1 MLLSALPLGMVDT
14 AWAISSRDT
23 VVDSGTCGGTL
34 NNSQLMKWTLTS
46 DGTLTIS
53 GEGNMFG
60 APWSQYK
67 SKIKKVVIGEGV
79 KSISDNAF
87 HYYENLRSV
96 SLPSTLTSIGEAAF
110 WACSSLQSITL
121 PNNLTNIGLNAFRAC
136 HSLTQVLIPA
146 SVTSIDGSAFEC
158 CTGLTDVV
166 FEGNSL
172 EFGSGA
178 TFYDCTSLKNVFFN
192 GTRADWTASRGSSG
206 SVLPAAAQI
215 YYKNDLISSG
225 TCGDNSS
232 GNNTQWKLTKAGT
245 LIITVGTGYTEG
257 GIADFAYGKAPW
269 YQDIYDS
276 GIRCLIIGSGIK
288 TIGSYAFADCTDLA
302 EIIVPDGVISIGNGA
317 FLQNSGAKRVVL
329 PPSTVYIGHG
339 ALRDCS
345 ALTSVSLPDSM
356 SNRLFLDMFEGCTN
370 LKSVDI
376 PDGITDIYEGDLASC
391 PNWTDIYY
399 DNWGRVWNRVV
410 SNVRDSI
417 PDRMNVH
424 FKDNIYDSGSCGENV
439 TWTLT
444 ADGTLTISGTGA
456 MTDYTYDSRSPW
468 YSCRTYIKRVV
479 MQQGVTSIGGDA
491 FWDCS
496 GLTSVTI
503 PDGVTSIGGDAFW
516 DCSGLTSVTIP
527 DGVTSIGGYAFRGC
541 SGLTSV
547 TIPEGVTSIGDY
559 AFDNCSS
566 LTDIYYGGYGTD
578 WQKLNVSI
586 PTSATVHF
594 KDNIYGKGDCGI
606 NVTWELT
613 GDGTLIISGTGR
625 ISNYSH
631 DNNAP
636 WYSCRAYIKR
646 VVIQQG
652 VRAIGDRAFW
662 DCSGLT
668 SVTIPDGVTSIGDYA
683 FAYCVSLTSATI
695 PEGVTSIGWSAFEN
709 CTALTFMTIPEGVT
723 SIGNSAFSG
732 CSGLTSV
739 TIPSSVTSIG
749 WSAFK
754 NCTALTFMTIPESV
768 TYISGEVFSNCV
780 RLARV
785 TIPKSVTEI
794 GSKAFYYCDSLTDVY
809 YAGTAA
815 DWAKISISEG
825 NEDLTSAAL
834 RCAPASLSAPT
845 VTGGNDS
852 QGRPTLKWKAVSGA
866 AKYEVYRARSKDG
879 DYIKYSTV
887 TGTSY
892 TNISY
897 IENGNTY
904 YYKVRALDASGTAGA
919 WSSVV
924 SVTYKQTLPAP
935 IVTGGNDSQGRPTL
949 KWKAVSGAAKY
960 EVYRARSKNGDY
972 IKYSTVTGT
981 SYTNTSYIENGN
993 TYYYKVRALKSSG
1006 TAGAW
1011 SSIVSVTY
1019 KQTLPA
1025 PTVTGGNDAQGRPTL
1040 KWNAVSG
1047 AAKYEVYRARS
1058 RDGSYSKYS
1067 TVTGTSYT
1075 NTSYIEDG
1083 NTYYYKVRAL
1093 DANGTAGAWSSIV
1106 SVTYKQT
1113 LPAPTVT
1120 GGNDSQGRPTLKWKA
1135 VTGAAKYEVYRARSK
1150 DGDYIKYSTVTGTSY
1165 TNTSYIENG
1174 NTYYYKV
1181 RALDANGTAGAWSSV
1196 VSVTYKQTLPAP
1208 AVTGGNDSQGRP
1220 TLKWKAVTGAAKYE
1234 VYRARSKDGDY
1245 IKYSTVTGTSYT
1257 NTSYIENGNTYYY
1270 KVRALDANGTA
1281 GAWSS
1286 VVSVT
1291 YKQTLPA
1298 PTVTGGND
1306 AQGRPTLTWKAVTG
1320 AAKYEVYRAR
1330 SKDGDYIK
1338 YSTVTG
1344 TSYTNTSYIENGNT
1358 YYYKVRALDANG
1370 TAGAWSSIV
1379 SVTYR
1384 KPAAATVAS
1393 GKCGDSAKW
1402 TLDAAGTLTISGSGK
1417 TWDFI
1422 DEDWNANAPWYD
1434 ASLRLRIKKVVVEK
1448 GITYVGTRAFYD
1460 CSEMTSVS
1468 LPTTLE
1474 TMGADVFMYCTGLT
1488 SVTIPD
1494 GVTFISGDFF
1504 LGCTSLKS
1512 VTLPDSLRNIGG
1524 CTFMYCASLTS
1535 VRLPANLRYITWRMF
1550 KDCTSLT
1557 SVTIP
1562 RGTVEVKKEAFDG
1575 CTSLKNVTFTG
1586 SAADWKGVTIRPGN
1600 TALTS
1605 AAIKCIGSTVL
1616 TAPTL
1621 TLSVSKKGQP
1631 TLKWSAVSGAAG
1643 YQLWCSYDGGNDYDP
1658 SYRWLAN
1665 NDKTATSYTVPADT
1679 LKKGQTYTF
1688 KVRAV
1693 TSSGAVGSFSKEV
1706 TFTYNPAASLPA
1718 PTVTGGNDAQ
1728 GRPTLKWNAV
1738 SGAAKYEVYRARSL
1752 NGDYIKYSTVTG
1764 TSYTNISYIENGNT
1778 YYYKVRALD
1787 ANGTAGAWSS
1797 IVSVT
1802 YRKPAAATVASGKC
1816 GDSAKWTLDAAGT
1829 LTITGAGPMAD
1840 YGAYG
1845 PWYIAHLT
1853 DIKKVVVQEGVTT
1866 IGDHAFANLSY
1877 VTSVTIPSSIT
1888 SIGAHAF
1895 EKCRLGG
1902 AVTLPEGLTAIGDF
1916 AFSGSGMASLTLPES
1931 LRTIGNSAFL
1941 FCSLREL
1948 TIPDGVTSIGTG
1960 AFCNASLTSVKL
1972 PASGVTLGDSL
1983 FQECENLTDVTLP
1996 ADLTVI
2002 GPSMFENCGS
2012 LKNVTIPSGVTHIG
2026 NAAFAA
2032 CEALPEIRLP
2042 DGMEALGSEA
2052 FVGCR
2057 AVTKVYIP
2065 RSLTSI
2071 GEAAF
2076 RICEGLTDVYYGGT
2090 AAEWLAISVA
2100 DRNDPLLNAA
2110 LHCTGQSASRLD
2122 VPAMTLGEDCS
2133 DGKPTVWWPA
2143 VTGAER
2149 YEIWR
2154 AQAASDGSAPA
2165 ASAYTLIVS
2174 ADVTF
2179 HKDTTAEA
2187 DTWYYYKVRAVSGS
2201 TYSDFSQEA
2210 RRYCEAPPTMDTPEI
2225 TSLELDDSGKPVL
2238 TWRTVEGAARYQ
2250 VFRSEDNGFSYSPMG
2265 TVLPTGSDTITWTD
2279 TTAVSGTGYYYGVGC
2294 YDDNG
2299 HYSSFGGGEW
2309 WVTAR

>member
-1 MLLSALPLGMVDT
+1 MKKRILSILLAALMLLSALPLGMVDT

-479 MQQGVTSIGGDA
+479 MQQGVTSIGVAA

-503 PDGVTSIGGDAFW
+503 PDGVTSIGG
-516 DCSGLTSVTIP
+516 S
-527 DGVTSIGGYAFRGC
+527 AFRGC

-652 VRAIGDRAFW
+652 VRAIGDQAFYYCENLTSVAIP
-662 DCSGLT
+662 DSVTSIGGSAFSGCSGLT
-668 SVTIPDGVTSIGDYA
+668 SVTIPEGVTSIGDYA
-683 FAYCVSLTSATI
+683 FSD
-695 PEGVTSIGWSAFEN
+695 
-709 CTALTFMTIPEGVT
+709 
-723 SIGNSAFSG
+723 

-749 WSAFK
+749 WRAFE

-768 TYISGEVFSNCV
+768 TYINGEVFSNCV

-794 GSKAFYYCDSLTDVY
+794 SSKAFYYCDSLTDVY

-825 NEDLTSAAL
+825 NEDLLAAAL
-834 RCAPASLSAPT
+834 HCKPTPLTAPSVTGGNDSQGRPTLKWDKVAGAAKYEVYRSYSQNGNYSKYSTQTSTGYTNSSYLTSGSTYYYKVRALDANGTAGPWSDVVAVTCRLGLTAPSVTGGNDSQGRPTLKWDKVAGAAKYEVYRARSQNGNYSKYSTQTSTGYTNSSYLTSGSTYYYKVRALDANGTAGAWSSVVSVTYKQTLSAPT

-852 QGRPTLKWKAVSGA
+852 QGRPTLKW
-866 AKYEVYRARSKDG
+866 
-879 DYIKYSTV
+879 
-887 TGTSY
+887 
-892 TNISY
+892 N
-897 IENGNTY
+897 
-904 YYKVRALDASGTAGA
+904 
-919 WSSVV
+919 
-924 SVTYKQTLPAP
+924 
-935 IVTGGNDSQGRPTL
+935 
-949 KWKAVSGAAKY
+949 
-960 EVYRARSKNGDY
+960 
-972 IKYSTVTGT
+972 
-981 SYTNTSYIENGN
+981 
-993 TYYYKVRALKSSG
+993 
-1006 TAGAW
+1006 
-1011 SSIVSVTY
+1011 
-1019 KQTLPA
+1019 
-1025 PTVTGGNDAQGRPTL
+1025 
-1040 KWNAVSG
+1040 
-1047 AAKYEVYRARS
+1047 
-1058 RDGSYSKYS
+1058 
-1067 TVTGTSYT
+1067 
-1075 NTSYIEDG
+1075 
-1083 NTYYYKVRAL
+1083 
-1093 DANGTAGAWSSIV
+1093 
-1106 SVTYKQT
+1106 
-1113 LPAPTVT
+1113 
-1120 GGNDSQGRPTLKWKA
+1120 A

-1181 RALDANGTAGAWSSV
+1181 RALKSDGTAGAWSSI

-1208 AVTGGNDSQGRP
+1208 TVTGGNDAQGRPTLKWKAVSGAAKYEVYRARSKNGDYIKYSTVTGTSYTNISYIEDGNTYYYKVRALKSDGTAGAWSSIVSVTYKQTLPAPTVTGGNDAQGRP

-1257 NTSYIENGNTYYY
+1257 NISYIENGNTYYY
-1270 KVRALDANGTA
+1270 KVRALKSD
-1281 GAWSS
+1281 
-1286 VVSVT
+1286 
-1291 YKQTLPA
+1291 
-1298 PTVTGGND
+1298 
-1306 AQGRPTLTWKAVTG
+1306 
-1320 AAKYEVYRAR
+1320 
-1330 SKDGDYIK
+1330 
-1338 YSTVTG
+1338 
-1344 TSYTNTSYIENGNT
+1344 
-1358 YYYKVRALDANG
+1358 G

-1402 TLDAAGTLTISGSGK
+1402 TLDAAGTLTISGSGRMYDYEWPADRGG
-1417 TWDFI
+1417 TTPPWL
-1422 DEDWNANAPWYD
+1422 ANKYRD
-1434 ASLRLRIKKVVVEK
+1434 SIRTLRVEQ
-1448 GITYVGTRAFYD
+1448 GITYIGRCAFD
-1460 CSEMTSVS
+1460 SCGNLS
-1468 LPTTLE
+1468 
-1474 TMGADVFMYCTGLT
+1474 D
-1488 SVTIPD
+1488 
-1494 GVTFISGDFF
+1494 
-1504 LGCTSLKS
+1504 
-1512 VTLPDSLRNIGG
+1512 VTLPTSLRIIGQ
-1524 CTFMYCASLTS
+1524 CAF
-1535 VRLPANLRYITWRMF
+1535 N
-1550 KDCTSLT
+1550 DCT
-1557 SVTIP
+1557 
-1562 RGTVEVKKEAFDG
+1562 
-1575 CTSLKNVTFTG
+1575 
-1586 SAADWKGVTIRPGN
+1586 
-1600 TALTS
+1600 AL
-1605 AAIKCIGSTVL
+1605 
-1616 TAPTL
+1616 
-1621 TLSVSKKGQP
+1621 
-1631 TLKWSAVSGAAG
+1631 
-1643 YQLWCSYDGGNDYDP
+1643 
-1658 SYRWLAN
+1658 
-1665 NDKTATSYTVPADT
+1665 
-1679 LKKGQTYTF
+1679 
-1688 KVRAV
+1688 
-1693 TSSGAVGSFSKEV
+1693 
-1706 TFTYNPAASLPA
+1706 
-1718 PTVTGGNDAQ
+1718 
-1728 GRPTLKWNAV
+1728 
-1738 SGAAKYEVYRARSL
+1738 RS
-1752 NGDYIKYSTVTG
+1752 I
-1764 TSYTNISYIENGNT
+1764 
-1778 YYYKVRALD
+1778 
-1787 ANGTAGAWSS
+1787 
-1797 IVSVT
+1797 
-1802 YRKPAAATVASGKC
+1802 
-1816 GDSAKWTLDAAGT
+1816 
-1829 LTITGAGPMAD
+1829 
-1840 YGAYG
+1840 
-1845 PWYIAHLT
+1845 
-1853 DIKKVVVQEGVTT
+1853 Q
-1866 IGDHAFANLSY
+1866 
-1877 VTSVTIPSSIT
+1877 
-1888 SIGAHAF
+1888 
-1895 EKCRLGG
+1895 
-1902 AVTLPEGLTAIGDF
+1902 LPEGLTTIMED
-1916 AFSGSGMASLTLPES
+1916 AFNAAGLVSITFPSTLGELRDGAFMNCEKLQSLRLPEGLIIIGNWAFYCNPNIS
-1931 LRTIGNSAFL
+1931 SIYIPASVTTIGEEAFIYYNNLATVRYGGSQSQWSAVSVAANAF
-1941 FCSLREL
+1941 
-1948 TIPDGVTSIGTG
+1948 PDGVRY
-1960 AFCNASLTSVKL
+1960 VY
-1972 PASGVTLGDSL
+1972 
-1983 FQECENLTDVTLP
+1983 
-1996 ADLTVI
+1996 
-2002 GPSMFENCGS
+2002 
-2012 LKNVTIPSGVTHIG
+2012 NV
-2026 NAAFAA
+2026 N
-2032 CEALPEIRLP
+2032 
-2042 DGMEALGSEA
+2042 
-2052 FVGCR
+2052 
-2057 AVTKVYIP
+2057 
-2065 RSLTSI
+2065 
-2071 GEAAF
+2071 
-2076 RICEGLTDVYYGGT
+2076 
-2090 AAEWLAISVA
+2090 
-2100 DRNDPLLNAA
+2100 
-2110 LHCTGQSASRLD
+2110 
-2122 VPAMTLGEDCS
+2122 
-2133 DGKPTVWWPA
+2133 
-2143 VTGAER
+2143 
-2149 YEIWR
+2149 
-2154 AQAASDGSAPA
+2154 
-2165 ASAYTLIVS
+2165 
-2174 ADVTF
+2174 
-2179 HKDTTAEA
+2179 
-2187 DTWYYYKVRAVSGS
+2187 
-2201 TYSDFSQEA
+2201 
-2210 RRYCEAPPTMDTPEI
+2210 
-2225 TSLELDDSGKPVL
+2225 
-2238 TWRTVEGAARYQ
+2238 
-2250 VFRSEDNGFSYSPMG
+2250 
-2265 TVLPTGSDTITWTD
+2265 
-2279 TTAVSGTGYYYGVGC
+2279 
-2294 YDDNG
+2294 
-2299 HYSSFGGGEW
+2299 
-2309 WVTAR
+2309 

>member
-1 MLLSALPLGMVDT
+1 MKKRILSILLAALMLLSAVPLGMVDT

-79 KSISDNAF
+79 ESISDNAF

-376 PDGITDIYEGDLASC
+376 PDGITDICEGDLASC

-468 YSCRTYIKRVV
+468 YSCR
-479 MQQGVTSIGGDA
+479 
-491 FWDCS
+491 
-496 GLTSVTI
+496 
-503 PDGVTSIGGDAFW
+503 
-516 DCSGLTSVTIP
+516 
-527 DGVTSIGGYAFRGC
+527 
-541 SGLTSV
+541 
-547 TIPEGVTSIGDY
+547 
-559 AFDNCSS
+559 
-566 LTDIYYGGYGTD
+566 
-578 WQKLNVSI
+578 
-586 PTSATVHF
+586 
-594 KDNIYGKGDCGI
+594 
-606 NVTWELT
+606 
-613 GDGTLIISGTGR
+613 
-625 ISNYSH
+625 
-631 DNNAP
+631 
-636 WYSCRAYIKR
+636 AYIKR

-652 VRAIGDRAFW
+652 VRAIGDYAFYY
-662 DCSGLT
+662 CENLT
-668 SVTIPDGVTSIGDYA
+668 SVTIPDSVTSIGDYA

-695 PEGVTSIGWSAFEN
+695 PEGVTSIGGDAFLG
-709 CTALTFMTIPEGVT
+709 CTGLTSVAIPSSVTSTGFETFSGCTRLTSITIPEGVT
-723 SIGNSAFSG
+723 SIGNYAFKGCSGLTSVTIPDSVTSIGGSAFSG

-749 WSAFK
+749 WSAFE

-768 TYISGEVFSNCV
+768 TYISGEVFSNCI
-780 RLARV
+780 RLAKV
-785 TIPKSVTEI
+785 TIPKSVTSI
-794 GSKAFYYCDSLTDVY
+794 GKNAFYYCESIADVY
-809 YAGTAA
+809 YDGTEE

-825 NEDLTSAAL
+825 NEDLLAAAL
-834 RCAPASLSAPT
+834 HCKPTPLTAPS

-852 QGRPTLKWKAVSGA
+852 QGRPTLKWDKVAGA

-879 DYIKYSTV
+879 DYIKYSTQTS
-887 TGTSY
+887 TGY
-892 TNISY
+892 TNSAY
-897 IENGNTY
+897 LTSGSTY
-904 YYKVRALDASGTAGA
+904 YYKVRALDANGTAGP
-919 WSSVV
+919 WSDVV
-924 SVTYKQTLPAP
+924 AVTCRLGLTAP
-935 IVTGGNDSQGRPTL
+935 SVTGGNDSQGRPTL
-949 KWKAVSGAAKY
+949 KWDKVAGAAKY
-960 EVYRARSKNGDY
+960 EVYRS
-972 IKYSTVTGT
+972 YSQ
-981 SYTNTSYIENGN
+981 NGN
-993 TYYYKVRALKSSG
+993 
-1006 TAGAW
+1006 
-1011 SSIVSVTY
+1011 
-1019 KQTLPA
+1019 
-1025 PTVTGGNDAQGRPTL
+1025 
-1040 KWNAVSG
+1040 
-1047 AAKYEVYRARS
+1047 
-1058 RDGSYSKYS
+1058 YSKYS
-1067 TVTGTSYT
+1067 TQTSTGYT
-1075 NTSYIEDG
+1075 NSSYLTSG
-1083 NTYYYKVRAL
+1083 SKYYYKVRAL

-1113 LPAPTVT
+1113 LSAPAVT
-1120 GGNDSQGRPTLKWKA
+1120 GGNDSQGRPTLKWNA

-1150 DGDYIKYSTVTGTSY
+1150 DGDYIKYSTQTSTGY
-1165 TNTSYIENG
+1165 TNSAYLTSG
-1174 NTYYYKV
+1174 
-1181 RALDANGTAGAWSSV
+1181 S
-1196 VSVTYKQTLPAP
+1196 
-1208 AVTGGNDSQGRP
+1208 
-1220 TLKWKAVTGAAKYE
+1220 
-1234 VYRARSKDGDY
+1234 
-1245 IKYSTVTGTSYT
+1245 
-1257 NTSYIENGNTYYY
+1257 TYYY

-1306 AQGRPTLTWKAVTG
+1306 AQGRPTLTWNAVTG

-1330 SKDGDYIK
+1330 SRSGEYIK

-1384 KPAAATVAS
+1384 DAS
-1393 GKCGDSAKW
+1393 
-1402 TLDAAGTLTISGSGK
+1402 TGTLS
-1417 TWDFI
+1417 
-1422 DEDWNANAPWYD
+1422 
-1434 ASLRLRIKKVVVEK
+1434 
-1448 GITYVGTRAFYD
+1448 
-1460 CSEMTSVS
+1460 
-1468 LPTTLE
+1468 
-1474 TMGADVFMYCTGLT
+1474 
-1488 SVTIPD
+1488 
-1494 GVTFISGDFF
+1494 
-1504 LGCTSLKS
+1504 
-1512 VTLPDSLRNIGG
+1512 
-1524 CTFMYCASLTS
+1524 
-1535 VRLPANLRYITWRMF
+1535 
-1550 KDCTSLT
+1550 
-1557 SVTIP
+1557 
-1562 RGTVEVKKEAFDG
+1562 
-1575 CTSLKNVTFTG
+1575 
-1586 SAADWKGVTIRPGN
+1586 
-1600 TALTS
+1600 
-1605 AAIKCIGSTVL
+1605 
-1616 TAPTL
+1616 APTV
-1621 TLSVSKKGQP
+1621 TGGNDSQGRP
-1631 TLKWSAVSGAAG
+1631 TLKWNAVSGAAK
-1643 YQLWCSYDGGNDYDP
+1643 YEVYRARSKDGDYIKY
-1658 SYRWLAN
+1658 S
-1665 NDKTATSYTVPADT
+1665 TITGTSYTNISYIEN
-1679 LKKGQTYTF
+1679 GNTYYY
-1688 KVRAV
+1688 KVRALDANGTAGAWGSIVSV
-1693 TSSGAVGSFSKEV
+1693 TYKQ
-1706 TFTYNPAASLPA
+1706 TLPA

-1738 SGAAKYEVYRARSL
+1738 SGAAKYEVYRARSRSGEYIKYSTVTGTSYTNTSYIEDGNTYYYKVRALDASGTAGAWSSIVSVTYRAASTGTLPAPTVTGGNDAQGRPTLTWNAVTGAAKYEVYRARSQSGDYIKYSTVTGTSYTNTSYIEDGNTYYYKVRALDANGTAGAWGSIVSVTYRAASTGTLSAPTVTGGNDAQGRPTLKWNAVTGAAKYEVYRARSL

-1764 TSYTNISYIENGNT
+1764 TSYTNTSYIENGNT
-1778 YYYKVRALD
+1778 YYYKVRALKSD
-1787 ANGTAGAWSS
+1787 GTAGAWSS

-1829 LTITGAGPMAD
+1829 LTISGSGRMYDYEWPAD
-1840 YGAYG
+1840 RGG
-1845 PWYIAHLT
+1845 TTPPWLANKYRDSIRALRVEQGITYI
-1853 DIKKVVVQEGVTT
+1853 GRC
-1866 IGDHAFANLSY
+1866 AFDSCSNLSD
-1877 VTSVTIPSSIT
+1877 VTLPTSLRIIGQCAFNDCTALRSIQ
-1888 SIGAHAF
+1888 
-1895 EKCRLGG
+1895 
-1902 AVTLPEGLTAIGDF
+1902 LPEGLTTIMED
-1916 AFSGSGMASLTLPES
+1916 AFNAAGLVSITFPSTLGELRDGAFMNCEKLQSLRLPEG
-1931 LRTIGNSAFL
+1931 LTTIGNWAFYCNPNISSIYIPASVTTIGEEAFIYYNNLATVRYGGSQSQWSAVSVAANAF
-1941 FCSLREL
+1941 
-1948 TIPDGVTSIGTG
+1948 PDGVRY
-1960 AFCNASLTSVKL
+1960 VY
-1972 PASGVTLGDSL
+1972 
-1983 FQECENLTDVTLP
+1983 
-1996 ADLTVI
+1996 
-2002 GPSMFENCGS
+2002 
-2012 LKNVTIPSGVTHIG
+2012 NV
-2026 NAAFAA
+2026 N
-2032 CEALPEIRLP
+2032 
-2042 DGMEALGSEA
+2042 
-2052 FVGCR
+2052 
-2057 AVTKVYIP
+2057 
-2065 RSLTSI
+2065 
-2071 GEAAF
+2071 
-2076 RICEGLTDVYYGGT
+2076 
-2090 AAEWLAISVA
+2090 
-2100 DRNDPLLNAA
+2100 
-2110 LHCTGQSASRLD
+2110 
-2122 VPAMTLGEDCS
+2122 
-2133 DGKPTVWWPA
+2133 
-2143 VTGAER
+2143 
-2149 YEIWR
+2149 
-2154 AQAASDGSAPA
+2154 
-2165 ASAYTLIVS
+2165 
-2174 ADVTF
+2174 
-2179 HKDTTAEA
+2179 
-2187 DTWYYYKVRAVSGS
+2187 
-2201 TYSDFSQEA
+2201 
-2210 RRYCEAPPTMDTPEI
+2210 
-2225 TSLELDDSGKPVL
+2225 
-2238 TWRTVEGAARYQ
+2238 
-2250 VFRSEDNGFSYSPMG
+2250 
-2265 TVLPTGSDTITWTD
+2265 
-2279 TTAVSGTGYYYGVGC
+2279 
-2294 YDDNG
+2294 
-2299 HYSSFGGGEW
+2299 
-2309 WVTAR
+2309 

>member
-1 MLLSALPLGMVDT
+1 MKKRILSILLAALMLLSALPLGMVDT
-14 AWAISSRDT
+14 A
-23 VVDSGTCGGTL
+23 
-34 NNSQLMKWTLTS
+34 
-46 DGTLTIS
+46 
-53 GEGNMFG
+53 
-60 APWSQYK
+60 Y
-67 SKIKKVVIGEGV
+67 
-79 KSISDNAF
+79 
-87 HYYENLRSV
+87 
-96 SLPSTLTSIGEAAF
+96 
-110 WACSSLQSITL
+110 
-121 PNNLTNIGLNAFRAC
+121 
-136 HSLTQVLIPA
+136 
-146 SVTSIDGSAFEC
+146 
-158 CTGLTDVV
+158 
-166 FEGNSL
+166 
-172 EFGSGA
+172 
-178 TFYDCTSLKNVFFN
+178 
-192 GTRADWTASRGSSG
+192 
-206 SVLPAAAQI
+206 AAA
-215 YYKNDLISSG
+215 LASG
-225 TCGDNSS
+225 KCGD
-232 GNNTQWKLTKAGT
+232 
-245 LIITVGTGYTEG
+245 
-257 GIADFAYGKAPW
+257 
-269 YQDIYDS
+269 
-276 GIRCLIIGSGIK
+276 
-288 TIGSYAFADCTDLA
+288 
-302 EIIVPDGVISIGNGA
+302 
-317 FLQNSGAKRVVL
+317 
-329 PPSTVYIGHG
+329 
-339 ALRDCS
+339 S
-345 ALTSVSLPDSM
+345 A
-356 SNRLFLDMFEGCTN
+356 
-370 LKSVDI
+370 
-376 PDGITDIYEGDLASC
+376 
-391 PNWTDIYY
+391 
-399 DNWGRVWNRVV
+399 
-410 SNVRDSI
+410 
-417 PDRMNVH
+417 
-424 FKDNIYDSGSCGENV
+424 
-439 TWTLT
+439 TWTLDST
-444 ADGTLTISGTGA
+444 GTLTISGTGA
-456 MTDYTYDSRSPW
+456 TYNYDMDDDGNSAAPW
-468 YSCRTYIKRVV
+468 CTKARIQRVNKVVVNSGITELGYSMFSNCT
-479 MQQGVTSIGGDA
+479 Q
-491 FWDCS
+491 
-496 GLTSVTI
+496 LTSVSL
-503 PDGVTSIGGDAFW
+503 P
-516 DCSGLTSVTIP
+516 SGLKR
-527 DGVTSIGGYAFRGC
+527 IGSCLFLGC
-541 SGLTSV
+541 TRL
-547 TIPEGVTSIGDY
+547 
-559 AFDNCSS
+559 
-566 LTDIYYGGYGTD
+566 
-578 WQKLNVSI
+578 
-586 PTSATVHF
+586 SA
-594 KDNIYGKGDCGI
+594 I
-606 NVTWELT
+606 
-613 GDGTLIISGTGR
+613 
-625 ISNYSH
+625 
-631 DNNAP
+631 
-636 WYSCRAYIKR
+636 
-646 VVIQQG
+646 
-652 VRAIGDRAFW
+652 
-662 DCSGLT
+662 
-668 SVTIPDGVTSIGDYA
+668 
-683 FAYCVSLTSATI
+683 
-695 PEGVTSIGWSAFEN
+695 
-709 CTALTFMTIPEGVT
+709 
-723 SIGNSAFSG
+723 
-732 CSGLTSV
+732 
-739 TIPSSVTSIG
+739 TIPSSVTTIESNAFTHCDSITAITLPSGLRTMGDAVCSQMAKLTTATVSGGVTYLSNYAFNDCPGLKTITLPNTVRSIG
-749 WSAFK
+749 ICAFRYD
-754 NCTALTFMTIPESV
+754 TALKDVYFNGSV
-768 TYISGEVFSNCV
+768 TQWTSIQ
-780 RLARV
+780 
-785 TIPKSVTEI
+785 I
-794 GSKAFYYCDSLTDVY
+794 
-809 YAGTAA
+809 AG
-815 DWAKISISEG
+815 EG
-825 NEDLTSAAL
+825 NSALYNADVHCTGLT
-834 RCAPASLSAPT
+834 APT
-845 VTGGNDS
+845 VTGGNDA
-852 QGRPTLKWKAVSGA
+852 QGRPTLKWNAVTGA
-866 AKYEVYRARSKDG
+866 AKYEVYRARSLNG

-904 YYKVRALDASGTAGA
+904 YYKVRAL
-919 WSSVV
+919 
-924 SVTYKQTLPAP
+924 
-935 IVTGGNDSQGRPTL
+935 
-949 KWKAVSGAAKY
+949 
-960 EVYRARSKNGDY
+960 
-972 IKYSTVTGT
+972 
-981 SYTNTSYIENGN
+981 
-993 TYYYKVRALKSSG
+993 KSDG

-1011 SSIVSVTY
+1011 SSI
-1019 KQTLPA
+1019 
-1025 PTVTGGNDAQGRPTL
+1025 
-1040 KWNAVSG
+1040 
-1047 AAKYEVYRARS
+1047 
-1058 RDGSYSKYS
+1058 
-1067 TVTGTSYT
+1067 
-1075 NTSYIEDG
+1075 
-1083 NTYYYKVRAL
+1083 
-1093 DANGTAGAWSSIV
+1093 
-1106 SVTYKQT
+1106 
-1113 LPAPTVT
+1113 
-1120 GGNDSQGRPTLKWKA
+1120 
-1135 VTGAAKYEVYRARSK
+1135 
-1150 DGDYIKYSTVTGTSY
+1150 
-1165 TNTSYIENG
+1165 
-1174 NTYYYKV
+1174 
-1181 RALDANGTAGAWSSV
+1181 
-1196 VSVTYKQTLPAP
+1196 
-1208 AVTGGNDSQGRP
+1208 
-1220 TLKWKAVTGAAKYE
+1220 
-1234 VYRARSKDGDY
+1234 
-1245 IKYSTVTGTSYT
+1245 
-1257 NTSYIENGNTYYY
+1257 
-1270 KVRALDANGTA
+1270 
-1281 GAWSS
+1281 
-1286 VVSVT
+1286 VSVT

-1344 TSYTNTSYIENGNT
+1344 TSYTNISYIENGNT

-1379 SVTYR
+1379 SVTYKQTLPAPTVTGGNDSQGRPTLKWNAVTGAAKYEVYRARSLNGDYIKYSTVTGTSYTNTSYIENGNTYYYKVRALKSDGTAGAWSSIVAVTYKQTLSAPAVTGGNDAQGRPTLKWNAVTGAAKYEVYRARSKDGDYIKYSTVTGTSYTNISYIENGNTYYYKVRALGSNGSYGPYSAVVSVTCRLKLPAPTVTGGNDAQGRPTLKWNAVSGAAKYEVYRARSKDGDYIKYSTVTGTSYTNTSYIENGNTYYYKVRALKSDGTAGAWSSVVSVTYR

-1393 GKCGDSAKW
+1393 GRCGDSAAWK
-1402 TLDAAGTLTISGSGK
+1402 LDAEGTLTISGTGA
-1417 TWDFI
+1417 TYDFF
-1422 DEDWNANAPWYD
+1422 DDYNYTAPWYD
-1434 ASLRLRIKKVVVEK
+1434 AELRLQIKKAVVNK
-1448 GITYVGTRAFYD
+1448 GITYLGSCAFRD
-1460 CSEMTSVS
+1460 CAELASVS
-1468 LPTTLE
+1468 LPTGLE
-1474 TMGADVFMYCTGLT
+1474 KMGSSVFGYCESLT
-1488 SVTIPD
+1488 SVTIPA
-1494 GVTFISGDFF
+1494 GVTAIGGDFF
-1504 LGCTSLKS
+1504 YGCASLNS
-1512 VTLPDSLRNIGG
+1512 VTLPDSLWDAGG
-1524 CTFMYCASLTS
+1524 CTFMDCASLTS
-1535 VRLPANLRYITWRMF
+1535 VRLPANLRDIAWWMF
-1550 KDCTSLT
+1550 KDCTNLT

-1562 RGTVEVKKEAFDG
+1562 RGIVEVKKEAFEG

-1643 YQLWCSYDGGNDYDP
+1643 YQLWCGYDGGDDYDP
-1658 SYRWLAN
+1658 CYRWYAN
-1665 NDKTATSYTVPADT
+1665 NDKTATSYTVPTDT
-1679 LKKGQTYTF
+1679 LKKGQTYTY

-1706 TFTYNPAASLPA
+1706 TFTYNPAASLAA
-1718 PTVTGGNDAQ
+1718 PTVTAGLDDQGYPALTWPAVPDAA
-1728 GRPTLKWNAV
+1728 R
-1738 SGAAKYEVYRARSL
+1738 YEVYRAASEDGNFAQL
-1752 NGDYIKYSTVTG
+1752 AAVTSN
-1764 TSYTNISYIENGNT
+1764 SYTNSAVLTDGAA

-1787 ANGTAGAWSS
+1787 SDGEAGPFSDV
-1797 IVSVT
+1797 VSVT
-1802 YRKPAAATVASGKC
+1802 YTARPALVASGKC
-1816 GDSAKWTLDAAGT
+1816 GDSASWKLDANGVLTITGAGPMADYGQHASDNCAPWRT
-1829 LTITGAGPMAD
+1829 YANDIKKVVVQKGVTAIGSYAFASLERVTSVTIPEGVTSIGSSAFENCGLMAYGGLGAVTLPEGLTTIGSSAFSGSYMDSLTLPESLRTIGGAAFEKSHLKTLTIPGGVTSIGNGAFSNSHLTSIQLPDGAQLGAMLFYQCYELTDVTLPADLTVIGDSMFENCTKLTHVTIPSGVTRIEREAFTMCGALEEIRLPEGVESIGGIAFSGCVAMTGAYLPRSLTTIESGAFSACRSLTDVYYGGTAAEWAAISVADRNDPLLNAALHCTGSALVASGKCGESASWKLDADGVLTITGAGPMAD

-2133 DGKPTVWWPA
+2133 DGKPTVWWPT

-2149 YEIWR
+2149 YELWR

-2179 HKDTTAEA
+2179 HKDTTAET

-2201 TYSDFSQEA
+2201 TYSDFSQAA